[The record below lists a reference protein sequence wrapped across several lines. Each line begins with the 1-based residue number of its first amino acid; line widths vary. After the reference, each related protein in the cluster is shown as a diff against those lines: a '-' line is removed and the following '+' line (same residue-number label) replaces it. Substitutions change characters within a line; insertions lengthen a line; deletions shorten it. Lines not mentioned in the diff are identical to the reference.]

1 MEIRENVTA
10 HLPLK
15 SFFFFNSYS
24 NYLQS
29 FYLEDYFSIL
39 FCYYINIYIDIYYI
53 YILIYYINIYID
65 IYYIY

>member
-53 YILIYYINIYID
+53 YIDILLVYVLLHIYKT
-65 IYYIY
+65 